1 MLPRHQG
8 QMPREGADMNEAES
22 LLLGLRLI
30 VPGSSSVRLLFCWP
44 WEGRSRFCPLTK
56 LQCVFFGG
64 LTGLPPIEHWWLAFW
79 QLD

>member
-30 VPGSSSVRLLFCWP
+30 VPGSSSVRLPFCWP
-44 WEGRSRFCPLTK
+44 WEG
-56 LQCVFFGG
+56 
-64 LTGLPPIEHWWLAFW
+64 
-79 QLD
+79 